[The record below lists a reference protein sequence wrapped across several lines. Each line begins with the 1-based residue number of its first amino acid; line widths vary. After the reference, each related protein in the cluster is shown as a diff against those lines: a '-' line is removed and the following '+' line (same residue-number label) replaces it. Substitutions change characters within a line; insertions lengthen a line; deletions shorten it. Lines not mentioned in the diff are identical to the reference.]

1 MNSVYTVEAGQR
13 HYQWGSHLLYGL
25 FGLPI
30 QGDKPLAELWLGGH
44 PSLPSKVQL
53 DDSSWQ
59 TLDKFLE
66 QKPLNFLFK
75 VLSASQPLSLQVHPN
90 NTQAKE
96 GFERENAQHI
106 PLDAPHRNYKDAYAK
121 PEMVMALSPFKIMVG
136 FKKLDDITDNLN
148 LIQSDA
154 LNVILQSDAFN
165 HQTLLLSLLQ
175 LAQEDKQQIIAQ
187 ALSIGIGHNDP
198 MWQQLVEL
206 AHYYPSDIGVLAP
219 LYMNCLTLEPGEAMY
234 LPAGTIHAYTK
245 GTCIELMGCSDNV
258 LRAGL
263 TPKYIDTAELMA
275 CTQFT
280 SFIPEKLAPMLVE
293 SEQILQP
300 AETDFGLA
308 LCQVTEYEQSLTV
321 TSRSIL
327 LVAKG
332 RIQFNDTVLLAGQ
345 SLFIESGTYQ
355 VSGDGLLVRAFESK

>member
-1 MNSVYTVEAGQR
+1 MSTVYNVEAGQR
-13 HYQWGSHLLYGL
+13 HYQWGSYLLYGL
-25 FGLPI
+25 FGIPI
-30 QGDKPLAELWLGGH
+30 KDDKPLAELWLGGH

-90 NTQAKE
+90 NIQAKE

-121 PEMVMALSPFKIMVG
+121 PEMVMALSPFKIIVG
-136 FKKLDDITDNLN
+136 FRPLEDITNNLN

-154 LNVILQSDAFN
+154 LKLILQSEAFN
-165 HQTLLLSLLQ
+165 HQALLLSLLQ
-175 LAQEDKQQIIAQ
+175 LAQEDKQQIIMQ
-187 ALSIGIGHNDP
+187 ALSIGIGHKDP

-206 AHYYPSDIGVLAP
+206 AHYYPSDIGILAP

-263 TPKYIDTAELMA
+263 TQKYIDTAELMT

-280 SFIPEKLAPMLVE
+280 SFIPEKSVPMLVDP
-293 SEQILQP
+293 EQILQP
-300 AETDFGLA
+300 TETDFGLA
-308 LCQVTEYEQSLTV
+308 LCKVTEHEQSLTV

-332 RIQFNDTVLLAGQ
+332 CVQFNETVLLAGQ

>member
-1 MNSVYTVEAGQR
+1 MSTVYNVEAGQR

-30 QGDKPLAELWLGGH
+30 KDDKPLAELWLGGH

-66 QKPLNFLFK
+66 QKPLRFLFK
-75 VLSASQPLSLQVHPN
+75 VLSASQPSSLQVHPN
-90 NTQAKE
+90 NVQAKA

-106 PLDAPHRNYKDAYAK
+106 PLGAPHRNYKDAYAK

-136 FKKLDDITDNLN
+136 FRPLEEIIDNLN

-154 LNVILQSDAFN
+154 LKTILHSETFN

-175 LAQEDKQQIIAQ
+175 LTQKDKQQIIAQ
-187 ALSIGIGHNDP
+187 ALSIAITCNEP

-206 AHYYPSDIGVLAP
+206 AHYYPCDIGILAP

-275 CTQFT
+275 CTQFVPFT
-280 SFIPEKLAPMLVE
+280 PEKLVPMLVE

-300 AETDFGLA
+300 TETDFGLA
-308 LCQVTEYEQSLTV
+308 LCQVTEHEQSLTV

-332 RIQFNDTVLLAGQ
+332 RVQFNDTVLLAGQ